1 MTDNN
6 SNYEEYLIKNQQNKL
21 YYQKHK
27 ERINEYARKYYD
39 NNRNKLKQYHKIYY
53 LKKKIWGVE
62 NEDVDDKY
70 INDKEKLLLDLTSKL
85 EQLIIESKTL

>member
-39 NNRNKLKQYHKIYY
+39 NNRNKLKQYHKI
-53 LKKKIWGVE
+53 
-62 NEDVDDKY
+62 
-70 INDKEKLLLDLTSKL
+70 INLFSQKSRDSQIIIIHKN
-85 EQLIIESKTL
+85 LI